1 MNRLLFEKTGKAI
14 YISHLDTMALFPRVF
29 LRAGLHV
36 KFTQG
41 MSPHAY
47 VSIALP
53 LSVGM
58 SSQCEILDFTLE
70 EDGVELASLPQ
81 RLNSCFPAGIR
92 VLSAY
97 DSPRKVKELSFLRC
111 QVNLE
116 YDDGVSERQE
126 AQLRELFAQECI
138 LVEKKTKKGMA
149 ETDIRPM
156 IRSMEVRRL
165 NRQELQLDGV
175 ICAQNPALN
184 PQYLTKAVERYLPE
198 CVPSFSKAHRVEI
211 YDGDMQVFR

>member
-14 YISHLDTMALFPRVF
+14 YISHLDTMAMFPRIF

-58 SSQCEILDFTLE
+58 HSQCEILDFTLE
-70 EDGVELASLPQ
+70 EEGVELSTLPDL
-81 RLNSCFPAGIR
+81 LNPCLPAGIR
-92 VLSAY
+92 ILEAY
-97 DSPRKVKELSFLRC
+97 DSPRKVKELSLLRC

-116 YDDGVSERQE
+116 YDRGASAETLQ
-126 AQLRELFAQECI
+126 AIQSLFAQDAI

-149 ETDIRPM
+149 ETDIRSM

-165 NRQELQLDGV
+165 SDQELQLETV
-175 ICAQNPALN
+175 ICAQNPSLN
-184 PQYLTKAVERYLPE
+184 PQYLTKAIEGYLPE
-198 CVPSFSKAHRVEI
+198 NAPDFSWARRLEV
-211 YDGDMQVFR
+211 YDEQGNVFR